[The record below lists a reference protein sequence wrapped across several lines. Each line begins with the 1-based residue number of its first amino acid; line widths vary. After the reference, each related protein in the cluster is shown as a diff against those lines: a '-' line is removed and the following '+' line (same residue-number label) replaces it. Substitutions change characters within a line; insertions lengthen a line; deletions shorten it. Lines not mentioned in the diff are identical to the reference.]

1 MKTKPHRLCAIGILL
16 LVLILPAAVAA
27 ADSSSTSS
35 TGSSTSSTSSTSTS
49 SSTGSTSTTDAASL
63 VYVSNVTMDPGELYP
78 YEEGTITITLENG
91 GSTAVGL
98 TDPTIISSRVHIV
111 NEDDWKTMTYIGAG
125 STISYSFRI
134 TADAPDG
141 TDFALF
147 TVGTKGGGSVH
158 FPLVIRVSSEGIR
171 ACISVKPDSFTPSA
185 DEAVNLSIAN
195 PRDGEVKNLL
205 ITPSG
210 DGIAVSP
217 SEKYIGSLDAENTVD
232 VPFTV
237 TAGHA
242 GNLTFHVSY
251 EIGDSPHT
259 TDVVLPITFGEDK
272 TAAVPVLNN
281 VALTSKGSYFD
292 LTGDI
297 TNAGITDAKGLV
309 VSVGS
314 PAAGTGTY
322 PQYAIGSLASD
333 DSGSFELT
341 FSAGDLSSVPV
352 LLSWKDSAGDDYTEE
367 KVLDLSSSAGNA
379 PAGAG
384 TGSTASGTG
393 TTGTGGSASF
403 SGAGGPPDMGGMG
416 GPGGSGGPQG
426 SGTSLFSVKGGGI
439 SSFYPLIAGGI
450 LCVAG
455 IVLWKKR
462 KWLSQKLKR
471 Q

>member
-1 MKTKPHRLCAIGILL
+1 MKTKLRILSAISILL
-16 LVLILPAAVAA
+16 LVLIVPAAVAA
-27 ADSSSTSS
+27 ADSSTTSS
-35 TGSSTSSTSSTSTS
+35 TGSSTSSTSSTSS
-49 SSTGSTSTTDAASL
+49 GSSTGSTTTTDAASL

-78 YEEGTITITLENG
+78 YEEGTITVTLENG
-91 GSTAVGL
+91 GTTAVGL
-98 TDPTIISSRVHIV
+98 TDPTIISSKVHIV
-111 NEDDWKTMTYIGAG
+111 NQDDWKTMTYIGAG

-158 FPLVIRVSSEGIR
+158 FPLVIKVNSEDIR
-171 ACISVKPDSFTPSA
+171 ACISTKPDSFTPSA
-185 DEAVNLSIAN
+185 DESVNLSIAN
-195 PRDGEVKNLL
+195 PRGGGVRNLL

-217 SEKYIGSLDAENTVD
+217 SEKYIGSLDAESTVD

-242 GNLTFHVSY
+242 GNLTFHISY
-251 EIGDSPHT
+251 ENGDSPHS
-259 TDVVLPITFGEDK
+259 TDVILPIEFGEDK

-281 VALTSKGSYFD
+281 VALTAKGSYFD

-314 PAAGTGTY
+314 PATGTGTY

-341 FSAGDLSSVPV
+341 FSCSDLSSVPV
-352 LLSWKDSAGDDYTEE
+352 LLSWKDSDGDDYTQE

-379 PAGAG
+379 PAGSG
-384 TGSTASGTG
+384 TGSTAPGTG
-393 TTGTGGSASF
+393 TTGTGGSTASF
-403 SGAGGPPDMGGMG
+403 SDAGGPPGMG
-416 GPGGSGGPQG
+416 GPGGSGGPPG
-426 SGTSLFSVKGGGI
+426 SSTSLFSAKGGGI

-450 LCVAG
+450 ICVAG

-462 KWLSQKLKR
+462 KWLFRKLKR